1 MDTPQTDGSDRSD
14 TNQSDEIISTP
25 SNKRTPTRLRVFLDA
40 YANTG
45 SVRQACEM
53 ADISPDTH
61 YRKMKIDPMYREAV
75 TEVEQRVGQLLEDV
89 TVERA
94 IDGDN
99 ALLLPLLKRFRPEL
113 YRERISAEVS
123 GSIDLIE
130 RMKTADQRLIAIKRN
145 ETASGTVS

>member
-1 MDTPQTDGSDRSD
+1 
-14 TNQSDEIISTP
+14 
-25 SNKRTPTRLRVFLDA
+25 
-40 YANTG
+40 
-45 SVRQACEM
+45 M